1 MALIERIT
9 EDVVK
14 IPLEST
20 TKPDVIEELLQVL
33 VDAGK
38 INDKQS
44 AYRAL
49 LEREAKG
56 STGLEHGIAV
66 PHCKTDAV
74 SSLTVAVGIAPSGI
88 DFDALDGKP
97 CKLFFLILAAPD
109 QSGPHIEAL
118 SEIARIT
125 RSSAFMRTLLSSES
139 PSEVVEL
146 FQEE

>member
-1 MALIERIT
+1 
-9 EDVVK
+9 
-14 IPLEST
+14 
-20 TKPDVIEELLQVL
+20 

-38 INDKQS
+38 IDDKEN

-49 LEREAKG
+49 LQREAKG
-56 STGLEHGIAV
+56 STGLENGIAV

-146 FQEE
+146 FKEE